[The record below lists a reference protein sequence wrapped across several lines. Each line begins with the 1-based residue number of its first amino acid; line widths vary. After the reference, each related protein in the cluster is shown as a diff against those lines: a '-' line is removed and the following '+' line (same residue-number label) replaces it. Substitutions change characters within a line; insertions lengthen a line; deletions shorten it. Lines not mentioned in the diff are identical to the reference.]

1 MPATHSDPAPTATI
15 LVVDDDPQLRALLRE
30 VLEMSGYGVLTA
42 EHGGEGWRLLDTCHP
57 HLVITDIVMPDHEG
71 IEFISLIRQATPR
84 PKVIAISG
92 GFSRSSTYLE
102 MARCSGADSTLSK
115 PFLPSSLLQ
124 EVSRLLAA
132 GSDEAAVTASA

>member
-1 MPATHSDPAPTATI
+1 MPASHPDPAPSATI
-15 LVVDDDPQLRALLRE
+15 LVVDDDPQLRALLQE

-42 EHGGEGWRLLDTCHP
+42 EHGGEGWRLLDIHRP

-71 IEFISLIRQATPR
+71 IEFISLMRQVTPR

-102 MARCSGADSTLSK
+102 MARYSGADSTLSK
-115 PFLPSSLLQ
+115 PFLPSVLLQ
-124 EVSRLLAA
+124 EVGRLLA
-132 GSDEAAVTASA
+132 GDSNESPLTAHA